1 MTCQFAYCSCD
12 LSFHYVAF
20 HITQVIV
27 ADDPIAG
34 LQGFVY
40 FVRQSHSVNTV
51 VPVFIH
57 SQYKRRKLTAHN
69 GLNLERLTLTTR
81 PWSMNKVHVCEYR
94 RQNVN
99 LPNCLL

>member
-1 MTCQFAYCSCD
+1 M
-12 LSFHYVAF
+12 
-20 HITQVIV
+20 

-51 VPVFIH
+51 VPVFIY

-69 GLNLERLTLTTR
+69 GLKLERLTLTTR
-81 PWSMNKVHVCEYR
+81 PWSMNKVRVCECIH
-94 RQNVN
+94 VSEVF
-99 LPNCLL
+99 